1 MGGGDTST
9 STNTQVSGS
18 ASPAVKAAADKIAG
32 GISTAYDKGPEVFNQ
47 STFAGAGGTTRD
59 AWTKALEAA
68 NNPAFSAGISGA
80 TSNMAD
86 VASGKFLNNEDPAF
100 QQMVDRAANGTA
112 ADINAAMG
120 GNGRYGSNVHVGA
133 LADEIGALRTN
144 AGVQNRTLELSRQQ
158 NAISALPGL
167 FTAGTMPS
175 SATGAVGAAQDAN
188 AQGERMGEYDLATRK
203 SNAWT
208 DLLAKLAS
216 AGAGNAAGAGTTTT
230 STQTTPT
237 TPWWQSAIG
246 MGLQAI

>member
-47 STFAGAGGTTRD
+47 STFAGAGATTRD

-68 NNPAFSAGISGA
+68 NSPDFSAGIDGA
-80 TSNMAD
+80 ITNLSD
-86 VASGKFLNNEDPAF
+86 VAAGKFLNNEDPAF

-112 ADINAAMG
+112 ADINASMG
-120 GNGRYGSNVHVGA
+120 ANGRYGSNVHVGA

-144 AGVQNRTLELSRQQ
+144 AGVQNRTLELTRQQ
-158 NAISALPGL
+158 NALAALPGA
-167 FTAGTMPS
+167 FTARTMPA
-175 SATGAVGAAQDAN
+175 SATGAVGAAMDQN
-188 AQGERMGEYDLATRK
+188 AQGERMGEFDLSTRK
-203 SNAWT
+203 ANAWT

-230 STQTTPT
+230 STQTSPT
-237 TPWWQSAIG
+237 TPWWMSAASLAG
-246 MGLQAI
+246 QFV